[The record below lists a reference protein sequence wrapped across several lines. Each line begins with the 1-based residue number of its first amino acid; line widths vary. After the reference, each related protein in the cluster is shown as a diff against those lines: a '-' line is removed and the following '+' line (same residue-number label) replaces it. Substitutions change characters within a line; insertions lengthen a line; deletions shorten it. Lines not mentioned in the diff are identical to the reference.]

1 MSFQVRQSI
10 ASLSQSLYQQIQF
23 LNPSDAESDS
33 IQTHLD
39 AVLSWSNDKTSS
51 AVPDTV
57 VSVDSERKK
66 KRDKKDKDKDKS
78 KNNVEPG
85 ASSTTNN

>member
-10 ASLSQSLYQQIQF
+10 ASLSQSLYQQLQF
-23 LNPSDAESDS
+23 LTPSDTESDS
-33 IQTHLD
+33 LQTHLD
-39 AVLSWSNDKTSS
+39 AVLSWSNDRTSS

-66 KRDKKDKDKDKS
+66 KRDKKDKDKAKDEK
-78 KNNVEPG
+78 
-85 ASSTTNN
+85 